1 VYDGGAPIRQR
12 RTGGD
17 DMKRKSLRAL
27 ACVLGLATM
36 VAAAPPRNW
45 KSGVLTSME
54 QQKVNEGSTSTTNR
68 DGQIKDKGNKTD
80 YSSNSTTTTSDN
92 IETYQM
98 YTIESDKVVYIA
110 SEHLLF
116 PWSKPANV
124 NVGENIK
131 YVVEKGKIIILDDDN
146 KEHKAT
152 IVKTSM
158 KQADSE
164 NGKPN

>member
-1 VYDGGAPIRQR
+1 VYDDAADFEEM
-12 RTGGD
+12 TGD
-17 DMKRKSLRAL
+17 DMRWKALRTL
-27 ACVLGLATM
+27 ACVLGLVTI
-36 VAAAPPRNW
+36 VAAAPPRHW
-45 KSGVLTSME
+45 KAGVLTSME
-54 QQKVNEGSTSTTNR
+54 QQKVNEGSTTTTNR
-68 DGQIKDKGNKTD
+68 DGQVKDKGNKTD

-98 YTIESDKVVYIA
+98 YTIESDKVVYVA

-116 PWSKPANV
+116 PWSKAANV

-158 KQADSE
+158 K
-164 NGKPN
+164 

>member
-1 VYDGGAPIRQR
+1 MRWKALG
-12 RTGGD
+12 
-17 DMKRKSLRAL
+17 ML
-27 ACVLGLATM
+27 ACVLSITTIL
-36 VAAAPPRNW
+36 AAAPPRHW
-45 KSGVLTSME
+45 KSGLLTSMD
-54 QQKVNEGSTSTTNR
+54 QQKVNEGSTTTTNR
-68 DGQIKDKGNKTD
+68 DGQVKDKGNKTD

-98 YTIESDKVVYIA
+98 YTIESDKVVYVA

-158 KQADSE
+158 KQNDSHS
-164 NGKPN
+164 PN

>member
-1 VYDGGAPIRQR
+1 MQR
-12 RTGGD
+12 
-17 DMKRKSLRAL
+17 KALRIL
-27 ACVLGLATM
+27 ACVLCAAGI
-36 VAAAPPRNW
+36 VAAAPRNW
-45 KSGVLTSME
+45 KSAVLTSME
-54 QQKVNEGSTSTTNR
+54 QQKVNEGSTTTTNK

-80 YSSNSTTTTSDN
+80 YSSNSTTTSTDN

-98 YTIESDKVVYIA
+98 YTIESDKVIYVA

-131 YVVEKGKIIILDDDN
+131 YVVDKGKIIILDDDG

-158 KQADSE
+158 KPAASH
-164 NGKPN
+164 P

>member
-1 VYDGGAPIRQR
+1 MQR
-12 RTGGD
+12 RVL
-17 DMKRKSLRAL
+17 SVL
-27 ACVLGLATM
+27 ACVLSAATI
-36 VAAAPPRNW
+36 VAAAAPRHW
-45 KSGVLTSME
+45 KSGLLTSMD
-54 QQKVNEGSTSTTNR
+54 QQKVNEGSTTTTNR
-68 DGQIKDKGNKTD
+68 DGQVKDKGNKTD

-92 IETYQM
+92 IETYQE
-98 YTIESDKVVYIA
+98 YTIESDKVVYVA

-146 KEHKAT
+146 KEHKAS

-158 KQADSE
+158 KPTDSHS
-164 NGKPN
+164 PN

>member
-1 VYDGGAPIRQR
+1 MQR
-12 RTGGD
+12 TA
-17 DMKRKSLRAL
+17 LRVL
-27 ACVLGLATM
+27 ACILSATTI

-54 QQKVNEGSTSTTNR
+54 QQKVNEGSTTTTNK
-68 DGQIKDKGNKTD
+68 DGQAKDKGNKTD

-98 YTIESDKVVYIA
+98 YTIESDKVVYVA

-116 PWSKPANV
+116 PWSKPASV

-158 KQADSE
+158 KQGDSHSG
-164 NGKPN
+164 NTQPN

>member
-1 VYDGGAPIRQR
+1 MQR
-12 RTGGD
+12 
-17 DMKRKSLRAL
+17 KALRIM
-27 ACVLGLATM
+27 ACVLFSAGI
-36 VAAAPPRNW
+36 VAAAPRNW
-45 KSGVLTSME
+45 KSAVLTSME
-54 QQKVNEGSTSTTNR
+54 QQKVNEGSTTTTNK

-80 YSSNSTTTTSDN
+80 YSSNSTTTSTDN

-98 YTIESDKVVYIA
+98 YTIESDKVIYVA

-131 YVVEKGKIIILDDDN
+131 YVVDKGKIIILDDDG

-158 KQADSE
+158 KSAASH
-164 NGKPN
+164 P

>member
-1 VYDGGAPIRQR
+1 MQLKA
-12 RTGGD
+12 
-17 DMKRKSLRAL
+17 LRIL
-27 ACVLGLATM
+27 VCVLGAATL
-36 VAAAPPRNW
+36 VAAAPPRHW
-45 KSGVLTSME
+45 KSAVLTSME

-68 DGQIKDKGNKTD
+68 DGQVKDKGNKTD

-98 YTIESDKVVYIA
+98 YTIESDKVVYVA

-124 NVGENIK
+124 NVGENVK

-158 KQADSE
+158 KQGDSHA
-164 NGKPN
+164 GDTHPN

>member
-1 VYDGGAPIRQR
+1 MQR
-12 RTGGD
+12 TA
-17 DMKRKSLRAL
+17 LRML
-27 ACVLGLATM
+27 ACVLSVATI

-54 QQKVNEGSTSTTNR
+54 QQKVNEGSTTTTNR

-98 YTIESDKVVYIA
+98 YTIESDKVVYLA

-124 NVGENIK
+124 NVGENVK

-158 KQADSE
+158 KQADPNS
-164 NGKPN
+164 GKHPN

>member
-1 VYDGGAPIRQR
+1 MQR
-12 RTGGD
+12 RALGI
-17 DMKRKSLRAL
+17 L
-27 ACVLGLATM
+27 ACVLSAATI
-36 VAAAPPRNW
+36 VAAAPQRHW
-45 KSGVLTSME
+45 KSGVLTSTE
-54 QQKVNEGSTSTTNR
+54 QQKVNDGSTTTTNR
-68 DGQIKDKGNKTD
+68 DGQVKDKGNKTD

-92 IETYQM
+92 IETYQV
-98 YTIESDKVVYIA
+98 YTIESDKVVYVA

-146 KEHKAT
+146 KEHKST

-158 KQADSE
+158 KQSDSHS
-164 NGKPN
+164 PN

>member
-1 VYDGGAPIRQR
+1 MQR
-12 RTGGD
+12 TA
-17 DMKRKSLRAL
+17 LRML
-27 ACVLGLATM
+27 ACILSATSI

-54 QQKVNEGSTSTTNR
+54 QQKVNEGSTTTTNK
-68 DGQIKDKGNKTD
+68 DGQAKDKGNKTD

-98 YTIESDKVVYIA
+98 YTIESDKVVYVA

-158 KQADSE
+158 KQSDSQSSPS
-164 NGKPN
+164 N

>member
-1 VYDGGAPIRQR
+1 MQR
-12 RTGGD
+12 KTLK
-17 DMKRKSLRAL
+17 ML
-27 ACVLGLATM
+27 ACVLSAATV

-45 KSGVLTSME
+45 KSGVLTSMD
-54 QQKVNEGSTSTTNR
+54 QQKVNEGSTTTTNR
-68 DGQIKDKGNKTD
+68 DGQVKDKGNKTD
-80 YSSNSTTTTSDN
+80 YSSTSTTTSSDN

-98 YTIESDKVVYIA
+98 YTIETHKVVYVA

-124 NVGENIK
+124 NVGEDIK
-131 YVVEKGKIIILDDDN
+131 YVVEKGKIIILDDDS

-158 KQADSE
+158 KRSE
-164 NGKPN
+164 SHSGNPPN

>member
-1 VYDGGAPIRQR
+1 MQR
-12 RTGGD
+12 
-17 DMKRKSLRAL
+17 KALRIL
-27 ACVLGLATM
+27 ACVLCTAGI
-36 VAAAPPRNW
+36 VAAAPRNW
-45 KSGVLTSME
+45 KSAVLTSME
-54 QQKVNEGSTSTTNR
+54 QQKVNEGSTTTTNK

-80 YSSNSTTTTSDN
+80 YSSNSTTTSTDN

-98 YTIESDKVVYIA
+98 YTIESDKVIYVA

-131 YVVEKGKIIILDDDN
+131 YVVDKGKIIILDDDG

-158 KQADSE
+158 KPAASH
-164 NGKPN
+164 P

>member
-1 VYDGGAPIRQR
+1 MQR
-12 RTGGD
+12 
-17 DMKRKSLRAL
+17 KALRIL
-27 ACVLGLATM
+27 ACVLCTAGI

-45 KSGVLTSME
+45 KSAVLTSME
-54 QQKVNEGSTSTTNR
+54 QQKVNEGSTTTTNK

-80 YSSNSTTTTSDN
+80 YSSNSTTTSTDN

-98 YTIESDKVVYIA
+98 YTIESDKVVYVA

-131 YVVEKGKIIILDDDN
+131 YVVDKGKIIILDDDG

-158 KQADSE
+158 KPAASH
-164 NGKPN
+164 P

>member
-1 VYDGGAPIRQR
+1 MQRKAFIR
-12 RTGGD
+12 
-17 DMKRKSLRAL
+17 L
-27 ACVLGLATM
+27 ACVLSAATI
-36 VAAAPPRNW
+36 ASALPPRNW

-54 QQKVNEGSTSTTNR
+54 QQKVNEGSTTTTNK
-68 DGQIKDKGNKTD
+68 DAQIKDKGNKTD

-98 YTIESDKVVYIA
+98 YTIETDKVIYVA
-110 SEHLLF
+110 SERMLF

-124 NVGENIK
+124 NVGEHIK
-131 YVVEKGKIIILDDDN
+131 YVVEKGKVIILDDDN

-158 KQADSE
+158 KQTDSHSG
-164 NGKPN
+164 NTPN

>member
-1 VYDGGAPIRQR
+1 MQHKASK
-12 RTGGD
+12 
-17 DMKRKSLRAL
+17 ML
-27 ACVLGLATM
+27 ACVLSAATI
-36 VAAAPPRNW
+36 VAAAPARNW

-54 QQKVNEGSTSTTNR
+54 QQKVNEGSTTTTNR
-68 DGQIKDKGNKTD
+68 DGQVKDKGNKTD

-92 IETYQM
+92 VETYQM
-98 YTIESDKVVYIA
+98 YTIESEKVVYVA

-124 NVGENIK
+124 NVGEHVK
-131 YVVEKGKIIILDDDN
+131 YAVEKGKIIILDDDN

-158 KQADSE
+158 KQGDTPS
-164 NGKPN
+164 NNTPN

>member
-1 VYDGGAPIRQR
+1 MQKK
-12 RTGGD
+12 
-17 DMKRKSLRAL
+17 MLRVVT
-27 ACVLGLATM
+27 CVLCLATT

-45 KSGVLTSME
+45 KSGVLTAME
-54 QQKVNEGSTSTTNR
+54 QQKVNEGSTTTTNR
-68 DGQIKDKGNKTD
+68 DGQVKDKGNKTD
-80 YSSNSTTTTSDN
+80 YSSTSTTTTSDN

-98 YTIESDKVVYIA
+98 YTIESDKVVYVA
-110 SEHLLF
+110 SERMLF

-124 NVGENIK
+124 NVGEHIK

-158 KQADSE
+158 KQGDSHSG
-164 NGKPN
+164 NAQPN

>member
-1 VYDGGAPIRQR
+1 MGR
-12 RTGGD
+12 RAL
-17 DMKRKSLRAL
+17 KVL
-27 ACVLGLATM
+27 ACVLSAATI

-45 KSGVLTSME
+45 KSAVLTSME
-54 QQKVNEGSTSTTNR
+54 QQKVNEGSTTTTNK

-80 YSSNSTTTTSDN
+80 YSSSSTRTSSDN

-98 YTIESDKVVYIA
+98 YTIESDKVVYVA

-124 NVGENIK
+124 NVGENVK
-131 YVVEKGKIIILDDDN
+131 YVVEKGKIIILDDDK

-152 IVKTSM
+152 IIKTSM
-158 KQADSE
+158 K
-164 NGKPN
+164 

>member
-1 VYDGGAPIRQR
+1 MRWKVL
-12 RTGGD
+12 RT
-17 DMKRKSLRAL
+17 L
-27 ACVLGLATM
+27 ACVLSMTTI
-36 VAAAPPRNW
+36 VAAASPRHW
-45 KSGVLTSME
+45 KSGLLTSMD
-54 QQKVNEGSTSTTNR
+54 QQKVNEGSTTTTNR

-80 YSSNSTTTTSDN
+80 YSSNSTSTTSDN

-98 YTIESDKVVYIA
+98 YTIESDKVVYVA

-131 YVVEKGKIIILDDDN
+131 YAVEKGKIIILDDDH

-152 IVKTSM
+152 IAKTSM
-158 KQADSE
+158 KQNDSHS
-164 NGKPN
+164 PN

>member
-1 VYDGGAPIRQR
+1 MQR
-12 RTGGD
+12 
-17 DMKRKSLRAL
+17 KASSLL
-27 ACVLGLATM
+27 ACVLSAATI
-36 VAAAPPRNW
+36 VAAAPRHW

-54 QQKVNEGSTSTTNR
+54 QQKVNEGSTTTTNR
-68 DGQIKDKGNKTD
+68 DGQVKDKGNKTD

-124 NVGENIK
+124 NVGEHLK

-152 IVKTSM
+152 ITKTSM
-158 KQADSE
+158 KQTDSHS
-164 NGKPN
+164 PN

>member
-1 VYDGGAPIRQR
+1 MQR
-12 RTGGD
+12 RVL
-17 DMKRKSLRAL
+17 KVL
-27 ACVLGLATM
+27 ACVLGAATII
-36 VAAAPPRNW
+36 AAAPPRNW

-54 QQKVNEGSTSTTNR
+54 QQKVNEGSTTTTNR
-68 DGQIKDKGNKTD
+68 DGQVKDKGNKTD
-80 YSSNSTTTTSDN
+80 YSSTSTTTSSDN

-98 YTIESDKVVYIA
+98 YTIETHKVVYIA

-124 NVGENIK
+124 NVGEDIK

-152 IVKTSM
+152 IVKTSV
-158 KQADSE
+158 KPADSHSG
-164 NGKPN
+164 NAPN

>member
-1 VYDGGAPIRQR
+1 
-12 RTGGD
+12 
-17 DMKRKSLRAL
+17 MKRKALTVL
-27 ACVLGLATM
+27 ACMLTVGTILAG
-36 VAAAPPRNW
+36 AAPRHW
-45 KSGVLTSME
+45 KAGVLTSME
-54 QQKVNEGSTSTTNR
+54 QQKVNEGSTTTTNR
-68 DGQIKDKGNKTD
+68 DGQVKDKGNKTD

-98 YTIESDKVVYIA
+98 YTIESDKVVYVA

-158 KQADSE
+158 KQSDSQPG
-164 NGKPN
+164 NAQN

>member
-1 VYDGGAPIRQR
+1 MQR
-12 RTGGD
+12 IASS
-17 DMKRKSLRAL
+17 ML
-27 ACVLGLATM
+27 ACILGAATI
-36 VAAAPPRNW
+36 VAAAPPRHW
-45 KSGVLTSME
+45 KSGVLTSTE
-54 QQKVNEGSTSTTNR
+54 QQKVNEGSTTTTNR

-92 IETYQM
+92 VETYQM
-98 YTIESDKVVYIA
+98 YTIESDKVVYVA

-124 NVGENIK
+124 NVGENVK

-152 IVKTSM
+152 IVKTSI
-158 KQADSE
+158 KHSDSHSG
-164 NGKPN
+164 NPPN

>member
-1 VYDGGAPIRQR
+1 MR
-12 RTGGD
+12 RKALGV
-17 DMKRKSLRAL
+17 L
-27 ACVLGLATM
+27 ACVLSATAI
-36 VAAAPPRNW
+36 VAAVPPRNW

-54 QQKVNEGSTSTTNR
+54 QQKVNEGSTTTTNR

-80 YSSNSTTTTSDN
+80 YSSNSTTTSTDN

-98 YTIESDKVVYIA
+98 YTIETHKVVYEA

-124 NVGENIK
+124 NVGEDVK

-158 KQADSE
+158 KHSDSHPG
-164 NGKPN
+164 NGQPN

>member
-1 VYDGGAPIRQR
+1 MQR
-12 RTGGD
+12 IAL
-17 DMKRKSLRAL
+17 SLL
-27 ACVLGLATM
+27 ACVLGAATI
-36 VAAAPPRNW
+36 VAAAPARNW

-54 QQKVNEGSTSTTNR
+54 QQKVNEGSTTTTNR
-68 DGQIKDKGNKTD
+68 DGQVKDKGNKTD

-98 YTIESDKVVYIA
+98 YTIESDKVVYVA

-158 KQADSE
+158 KQADSHS
-164 NGKPN
+164 PN